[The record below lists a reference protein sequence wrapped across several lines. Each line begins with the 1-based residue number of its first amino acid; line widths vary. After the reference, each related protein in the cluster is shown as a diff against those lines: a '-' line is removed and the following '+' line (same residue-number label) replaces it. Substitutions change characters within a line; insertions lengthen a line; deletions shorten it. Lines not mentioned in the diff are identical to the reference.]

1 MKTLKTVCM
10 AIFISIVVLGF
21 SANDNELDPTS
32 DPVKI
37 SLKKACEN
45 RGLVYAINNQV
56 RESMLDAERN
66 TDRIIFVLRCNNQ
79 IYHVYAS
86 YKEWRVYFDRLRFLP
101 PSRMQI
107 FYKKVVQHK
116 RPGNSFGSFF
126 FEFVLSNQEINE
138 IYHFFQLVYSA
149 MIQEVGYCI
158 FVLLISKVNIF
169 LKIHF

>member
-101 PSRMQI
+101 PSRM
-107 FYKKVVQHK
+107 
-116 RPGNSFGSFF
+116 
-126 FEFVLSNQEINE
+126 
-138 IYHFFQLVYSA
+138 
-149 MIQEVGYCI
+149 
-158 FVLLISKVNIF
+158 
-169 LKIHF
+169 